1 MQDFIVH
8 ARDRRA
14 GRRMVRLGCEVV
26 RTSDYKLVGDRAI
39 DVSDNGL
46 QLLQK
51 PWEKDVEL
59 GEDVQVFFRV
69 PFSGIW
75 VLAEGKVQ
83 RVVRGTRRGD
93 EGRAYGIQMADL
105 HEEAASALRHAMGR
119 FPPTLPRRSKRID
132 YAATVRLISRT

>member
-8 ARDRRA
+8 ARDRRQ

-39 DVSDNGL
+39 DFSDGGL

-51 PWEKDVEL
+51 KWEKDVEL

-69 PFSGIW
+69 PFSGVW
-75 VLAEGKVQ
+75 VLAEGTVQ
-83 RVVRGTRRGD
+83 RIVRGKRRND
-93 EGRAYGIQMADL
+93 EGVGYGIRLGEL
-105 HEEAASALRHAMGR
+105 HEEAAGALRHAMGR
-119 FPPTLPRRSKRID
+119 FPPTLPRRAARVD